1 MSLDDAQKNFG
12 RLVAELARTQVDDNL
27 LTALDLQA
35 FVKLR
40 LAEGGGRADGSAFSD
55 YSPIYAKKRAAKGLK
70 ISDKDFNVTGQLY
83 ASMKPDV
90 KSVNFGEVRIDLT
103 VRGSDNEL
111 KVLGQI
117 KRDGNILTPSPSE
130 IKDATDANTR
140 RRVERAQQLF
150 G

>member
-1 MSLDDAQKNFG
+1 MTLDEAETTFKNAIQQ
-12 RLVAELARTQVDDNL
+12 LAESQVEDNL
-27 LTALDLQA
+27 LTALDMLA
-35 FVKLR
+35 GVKLR

-55 YSPIYAKKRAAKGLK
+55 YSPIYSKVRATKGLK

-103 VRGSDNEL
+103 VRGSDNEI
-111 KVLGQI
+111 KVIGQL
-117 KRDGNILTPSPSE
+117 KRDGNILEPSPAE
-130 IKDATDANTR
+130 ILDAIEANKKR
-140 RRVERAQQLF
+140 RFERARNLF